1 MLICR
6 RYIPAPLQVRQVDP
20 LPGVQVE
27 ELHGGHVGKV
37 GAGSTYG
44 QRRHF
49 VLTKIRYDENVN
61 YNVYLNVSYKFRI
74 CCIDPKVS
82 PVIGGP

>member
-44 QRRHF
+44 QRRHSD
-49 VLTKIRYDENVN
+49 LTKISYDENVN
-61 YNVYLNVSYKFRI
+61 YNVDLNVYYKFPI
-74 CCIDPKVS
+74 ISIPKYS
-82 PVIGGP
+82 R